1 MRTLAARAFELIAHL
16 RSMFRWKYDRLL
28 QSFIDR
34 IADKLFNRTTSR
46 ASRTFGY
53 KKMNEKERDDLRA
66 QLRKVKDAR
75 RGKQLVFFGDGT
87 FSCTQKGHASIPK
100 KKLIKQLAVR
110 GLTFLLCERYTS
122 LRCPCG
128 SHELKNGEK
137 VDGIRVRVHK
147 TDGGVCSVLQSIQ
160 DRDEI
165 ACINMLLAASSAC
178 QGTQWPTHLTRTN

>member
-1 MRTLAARAFELIAHL
+1 MGVDYAKLYKNLLEIEISNSCPKYRRGRPSKITFEKAFDGI
-16 RSMFRWKYDRLL
+16 
-28 QSFIDR
+28 
-34 IADKLFNRTTSR
+34 
-46 ASRTFGY
+46 RTFGY

>member
-1 MRTLAARAFELIAHL
+1 MRPELALELA
-16 RSMFRWKYDRLL
+16 LL
-28 QSFIDR
+28 STRKRKR
-34 IADKLFNRTTSR
+34 IYSYHILS
-46 ASRTFGY
+46 
-53 KKMNEKERDDLRA
+53 
-66 QLRKVKDAR
+66 RKVKDAR

-137 VDGIRVRVHK
+137 ADGIRVRVHK